1 MNVIDIVLMVVALIA
16 FLVGWR
22 KGLVSAIGGLV
33 ALVGAV
39 WTARTYAA
47 HLAEIF
53 AGWWSEMDEKV
64 LYIIAF
70 ALVFLVVNL
79 VISLLAHLLESLL
92 KALFLGWVNRLF
104 GALLSVVIA
113 AFMTSIVLNI
123 YEFADKDHHLISAQ
137 QIEDSV
143 LYDRVLSVLPA
154 IVPDL
159 KAFYQENMHELENL
173 PKKALAGQQQI

>member
-39 WTARTYAA
+39 LTARTYAA
-47 HLAEIF
+47 HLAAIF

-70 ALVFLVVNL
+70 ALLFLAVNL
-79 VISLLAHLLESLL
+79 VISLLAHILEGLL
-92 KALFLGWVNRLF
+92 KALFLGWLNRLF
-104 GALLSVVIA
+104 GSLLSLVVA
-113 AFMTSIVLNI
+113 AFMMSIVLNI
-123 YEFADKDHHLISAQ
+123 YEFADKNHRLISQAI
-137 QIEDSV
+137 IEDSALYQPV
-143 LYDRVLSVLPA
+143 LKVLPTV
-154 IVPDL
+154 VPEL
-159 KAFYQENMHELENL
+159 KAFYQENIQVQEIL
-173 PKKALAGQQQI
+173 PQKALAGQEQI

>member
-1 MNVIDIVLMVVALIA
+1 MIDIVLMVVALIA

-104 GALLSVVIA
+104 GALLSVV
-113 AFMTSIVLNI
+113 
-123 YEFADKDHHLISAQ
+123 
-137 QIEDSV
+137 
-143 LYDRVLSVLPA
+143 
-154 IVPDL
+154 
-159 KAFYQENMHELENL
+159 
-173 PKKALAGQQQI
+173 